1 MKPAPFS
8 YYRATSV
15 EDAITALSG
24 ADGMVAVLAGGQ
36 SLVPMLNLR
45 LSPGDHLI
53 DLRPITALS
62 RQEETPE
69 AICYGALTTHAA
81 FEDGAVPDG
90 TNGLMRYAA
99 SHIAYRAVRNRGTLG
114 GALALADPAADW
126 LTTAVALDAS
136 VTLTGPDGQRY
147 LAITEFV
154 VGPYYTQIAEHEII
168 DSIVVPRR
176 SATERWGYYK
186 VAPKVGEYAKS
197 LAVALVDSE
206 KASARLVIGAWSDVP
221 LALEASASALLD
233 GAKQNDLS
241 MIVTNELDLKM
252 PSLSPAERRLHT
264 ATAVRAAEQTRS

>member
-8 YYRATSV
+8 YYRATSI

-24 ADGMVAVLAGGQ
+24 ADGMAAVLAGGQ

-45 LSPGDHLI
+45 LSPVDHLI

-62 RQEETPE
+62 RQEETPD
-69 AICYGALTTHAA
+69 AIRYGALTTHAA

-136 VTLTGPDGQRY
+136 VTLTGPSGQRY
-147 LAITEFV
+147 LAITDFV

-168 DSIVVPRR
+168 DSVVVPRR

-197 LAVALVDSE
+197 LAVALVDAE
-206 KASARLVIGAWSDVP
+206 KASARLVIGAWSDIP
-221 LALEASASALLD
+221 LVLEASAIALLD
-233 GAKQNDLS
+233 GAKKNDLT
-241 MIVTNELDLKM
+241 MIVQNELDLKM

>member
-15 EDAITALSG
+15 EEAITALSD
-24 ADGMVAVLAGGQ
+24 ADGRAAVLAGGQ

-45 LSPGDHLI
+45 LSPVDHLI
-53 DLRPITALS
+53 DLRPIAALS

-99 SHIAYRAVRNRGTLG
+99 SQIAYRAVRNRGTLG

-136 VTLTGPDGQRY
+136 VTLAGPEGQRY
-147 LAITEFV
+147 LTITDFV

-168 DSIVVPRR
+168 DSVVVPRR

-197 LAVALVDSE
+197 LAVALVDAE
-206 KASARLVIGAWSDVP
+206 KASARLLFGPRSAFRLV
-221 LALEASASALLD
+221 LEAAPIALLD
-233 GAKQNDLS
+233 GARKNNLTLAEQ
-241 MIVTNELDLKM
+241 NELDLHIH
-252 PSLSPAERRLHT
+252 SLPPAEPQPHT
-264 ATAVRAAEQTRS
+264 ATAFRAPAHTRT

>member
-45 LSPGDHLI
+45 LSPVDHLI

-168 DSIVVPRR
+168 DSVVVPRR

-233 GAKQNDLS
+233 GAKKNDLS
-241 MIVTNELDLKM
+241 MILQNELDLKM

>member
-24 ADGMVAVLAGGQ
+24 ADGMAAVLAGGQ

-45 LSPGDHLI
+45 LSPVDHLI
-53 DLRPITALS
+53 DLRPIAALS

-136 VTLTGPDGQRY
+136 VTLTGPSGQRY
-147 LAITEFV
+147 LAITDFV

-168 DSIVVPRR
+168 DSVVVPRR

-221 LALEASASALLD
+221 LVLEASAIALLD
-233 GAKQNDLS
+233 GAKKNDLS
-241 MIVTNELDLKM
+241 MIVQNELDLKM

>member
-24 ADGMVAVLAGGQ
+24 ADGMAAVLAGGQ

-45 LSPGDHLI
+45 LSPVDHLI
-53 DLRPITALS
+53 DLRPIAALS

-81 FEDGAVPDG
+81 FEDGTVPDV
-90 TNGLMRYAA
+90 TNGLMCYAA

-126 LTTAVALDAS
+126 LTTAIALDAS

-147 LAITEFV
+147 LAITDFV

-168 DSIVVPRR
+168 DSVVVPRR

-197 LAVALVDSE
+197 LAVALVDAE

-221 LALEASASALLD
+221 LVLEASASALLD
-233 GAKQNDLS
+233 GAKKNDLS
-241 MIVTNELDLKM
+241 MIVQNELDLKM

>member
-8 YYRATSV
+8 YYRATSIK
-15 EDAITALSG
+15 DAITALSG

-45 LSPGDHLI
+45 LSPVDHLI

-147 LAITEFV
+147 LAITDFV

-168 DSIVVPRR
+168 DSVVVPRR

-197 LAVALVDSE
+197 LAVALVDAE
-206 KASARLVIGAWSDVP
+206 KASARLVIGAWSDIP
-221 LALEASASALLD
+221 LVLEASAIALLD
-233 GAKQNDLS
+233 GAKKNDLT
-241 MIVTNELDLKM
+241 MVLQNELDLKM
-252 PSLSPAERRLHT
+252 PSLTPAERRLHT

>member
-45 LSPGDHLI
+45 LSPVDHLI

-81 FEDGAVPDG
+81 FEDGTVPDG

-136 VTLTGPDGQRY
+136 VTLTGPGGQRY

-168 DSIVVPRR
+168 DSVVVPRR

-221 LALEASASALLD
+221 LVLEASASALLD

-241 MIVTNELDLKM
+241 MIVQNELDLKM

>member
-24 ADGMVAVLAGGQ
+24 ADGMAAVLAGGQ

-45 LSPGDHLI
+45 LSPVDHLI
-53 DLRPITALS
+53 DLRPIAALS

-136 VTLTGPDGQRY
+136 VTLTGPDGQRD
-147 LAITEFV
+147 LAITDFV

-168 DSIVVPRR
+168 DSVVVPRR

-221 LALEASASALLD
+221 LVLEASASALLD
-233 GAKQNDLS
+233 GAKKNDLT
-241 MIVTNELDLKM
+241 MIVQNELDLKM

>member
-24 ADGMVAVLAGGQ
+24 ADGMAAVLAGGQ

-45 LSPGDHLI
+45 LSPVDHLI
-53 DLRPITALS
+53 DLRPIAALS

-136 VTLTGPDGQRY
+136 VTLTGPSGQRY
-147 LAITEFV
+147 LAITDFV

-168 DSIVVPRR
+168 DSVVVPRR

-221 LALEASASALLD
+221 LVLEASAIALLD
-233 GAKQNDLS
+233 GAKKNDLS
-241 MIVTNELDLKM
+241 MIVQNELDLKM

-264 ATAVRAAEQTRS
+264 ASAVRAAEQTRS

>member
-45 LSPGDHLI
+45 LSPVDHLI

-136 VTLTGPDGQRY
+136 VTLTGPSGQRY
-147 LAITEFV
+147 LAITDFV

-168 DSIVVPRR
+168 DSVVVPRR

-221 LALEASASALLD
+221 LVLEASASALLD
-233 GAKQNDLS
+233 VAKKNDLS
-241 MIVTNELDLKM
+241 MIVQIELDLKM

>member
-24 ADGMVAVLAGGQ
+24 ADGMAAVLAGGQ

-45 LSPGDHLI
+45 LSPVDHLI

-147 LAITEFV
+147 LAITDFV

-168 DSIVVPRR
+168 DSVVVPRR

-221 LALEASASALLD
+221 LVLEASASALLD
-233 GAKQNDLS
+233 GAKKNDLS
-241 MIVTNELDLKM
+241 VIVQNELDLKM

>member
-15 EDAITALSG
+15 EDAITALSD
-24 ADGMVAVLAGGQ
+24 ADGMAAVLAGGQ

-45 LSPGDHLI
+45 LSPVDHLI
-53 DLRPITALS
+53 DLRPIAALS

-99 SHIAYRAVRNRGTLG
+99 SQIAYRAVRNRGTLG

-168 DSIVVPRR
+168 DSVVVPRR

-206 KASARLVIGAWSDVP
+206 KASARLVIGAWSDIP
-221 LALEASASALLD
+221 LVLEASAIALLD
-233 GAKQNDLS
+233 GAKKNDLT
-241 MIVTNELDLKM
+241 MVVQNELDLKM

>member
-8 YYRATSV
+8 YYRATSI

-24 ADGMVAVLAGGQ
+24 ADGMAAVLAGGQ

-45 LSPGDHLI
+45 LSPVDHLI
-53 DLRPITALS
+53 DLRPIAALS

-136 VTLTGPDGQRY
+136 VTLTGPSGQRY
-147 LAITEFV
+147 LAITDFV

-168 DSIVVPRR
+168 DSVVVPRR

-221 LALEASASALLD
+221 LVLEASAIALLD
-233 GAKQNDLS
+233 GAKKNDLS
-241 MIVTNELDLKM
+241 MIVQNELDLKM

>member
-24 ADGMVAVLAGGQ
+24 ADGMAAVLAGGQ

-45 LSPGDHLI
+45 LSPVDHLI
-53 DLRPITALS
+53 DLRPIAALS

-90 TNGLMRYAA
+90 TNGLMRCTA

-126 LTTAVALDAS
+126 LTTAIALDAS

-147 LAITEFV
+147 LAITDFV

-168 DSIVVPRR
+168 DSVVVPRR

-197 LAVALVDSE
+197 LAVALVDAE

-221 LALEASASALLD
+221 LVLEASASALLD
-233 GAKQNDLS
+233 GAKKNDLS
-241 MIVTNELDLKM
+241 MIVQNELDLKM

-264 ATAVRAAEQTRS
+264 ASAVRAAEQTRS

>member
-24 ADGMVAVLAGGQ
+24 ADGMAAVLAGGQ

-45 LSPGDHLI
+45 LSPVDHLI

-136 VTLTGPDGQRY
+136 VTLTGPRGQRY
-147 LAITEFV
+147 LAITDFV

-168 DSIVVPRR
+168 DSVVVPRR

-206 KASARLVIGAWSDVP
+206 KASARLVIGAWSDIP
-221 LALEASASALLD
+221 LVLEASASALLD
-233 GAKQNDLS
+233 GAKKNDLS
-241 MIVTNELDLKM
+241 MIVQNELDLKM

>member
-15 EDAITALSG
+15 EEAITALSG

-45 LSPGDHLI
+45 LSPVDHLI
-53 DLRPITALS
+53 DVRPISALS

-81 FEDGAVPDG
+81 FEDGTVPDG

-136 VTLTGPDGQRY
+136 VTLTGPEGQRY
-147 LAITEFV
+147 LTITDFV

-168 DSIVVPRR
+168 DSVVVPRR

-197 LAVALVDSE
+197 LAVALIDSE
-206 KASARLVIGAWSDVP
+206 KASARLVIGAWSDIP
-221 LALEASASALLD
+221 LVLEASASALLD
-233 GAKQNDLS
+233 GAKKNDLS
-241 MIVTNELDLKM
+241 MIVQNELDLKM

>member
-24 ADGMVAVLAGGQ
+24 ADGMAAALAGGQ

-45 LSPGDHLI
+45 LSPVDHLI
-53 DLRPITALS
+53 DLRPIAALS

-90 TNGLMRYAA
+90 TNGLMRYVA
-99 SHIAYRAVRNRGTLG
+99 SRIAYRAVRNRGTLG

-126 LTTAVALDAS
+126 LTTAVALDSS
-136 VTLTGPDGQRY
+136 VTLTGPDGQRR
-147 LAITEFV
+147 LAITDFV
-154 VGPYYTQIAEHEII
+154 VGPYYTQIAEDEII

-176 SATERWGYYK
+176 SAAERWGYYK

-197 LAVALVDSE
+197 LAVAMIDPE

-221 LALEASASALLD
+221 LVLEAGASAFLD
-233 GAKQNDLS
+233 GAKKNDLA
-241 MIVTNELDLKM
+241 MIVKNELDLKM

-264 ATAVRAAEQTRS
+264 SSVVRAAEQARS

>member
-15 EDAITALSG
+15 EDAITALSD
-24 ADGMVAVLAGGQ
+24 ADGMAAVLAGGQ

-45 LSPGDHLI
+45 LSPVDHLI

-136 VTLTGPDGQRY
+136 VTLAGPDGQRF

-168 DSIVVPRR
+168 DSVVVPRR

-221 LALEASASALLD
+221 LVLEASASALLD
-233 GAKQNDLS
+233 GAKKNDLS
-241 MIVTNELDLKM
+241 MIVQNELDLKM

>member
-45 LSPGDHLI
+45 LSPVDHLI

-99 SHIAYRAVRNRGTLG
+99 SQIAYRAVRNRGTLG

-147 LAITEFV
+147 LTITEFV

-168 DSIVVPRR
+168 DSVVVPRR
-176 SATERWGYYK
+176 SATERWGYYE

-221 LALEASASALLD
+221 LVLEASASALLD
-233 GAKQNDLS
+233 GAKKNDLA
-241 MIVTNELDLKM
+241 MIVQNELDLKM

>member
-15 EDAITALSG
+15 EEAITALSG
-24 ADGMVAVLAGGQ
+24 ADGMAAVLAGGQ

-45 LSPGDHLI
+45 LSPVDHLI
-53 DLRPITALS
+53 DLRPIAALS

-147 LAITEFV
+147 LAITDFV

-168 DSIVVPRR
+168 DSVVVPRR

-197 LAVALVDSE
+197 LAVALVDAE

-241 MIVTNELDLKM
+241 MIVQNELDLKM

>member
-45 LSPGDHLI
+45 LSPVDHLI

-81 FEDGAVPDG
+81 FEDGTVPDG

-136 VTLTGPDGQRY
+136 VTLTGPGGQRY

-168 DSIVVPRR
+168 DSVVVPRR
-176 SATERWGYYK
+176 STTERWGYYK

-197 LAVALVDSE
+197 LAVALGDSE

-221 LALEASASALLD
+221 LVLEASASALLD
-233 GAKQNDLS
+233 GAKKNDLS
-241 MIVTNELDLKM
+241 VIVQNELDLKM

>member
-24 ADGMVAVLAGGQ
+24 ADGMAAVLAGGQ

-45 LSPGDHLI
+45 LSPVDHLI
-53 DLRPITALS
+53 DLRPIAALS

-99 SHIAYRAVRNRGTLG
+99 AHIAYRAVRNRGTLG

-168 DSIVVPRR
+168 VSVVVPRR
-176 SATERWGYYK
+176 SATERWG
-186 VAPKVGEYAKS
+186 
-197 LAVALVDSE
+197 
-206 KASARLVIGAWSDVP
+206 
-221 LALEASASALLD
+221 
-233 GAKQNDLS
+233 
-241 MIVTNELDLKM
+241 
-252 PSLSPAERRLHT
+252 
-264 ATAVRAAEQTRS
+264 

>member
-1 MKPAPFS
+1 MKPASFS

-15 EDAITALSG
+15 EDAITALSD
-24 ADGMVAVLAGGQ
+24 ADGMAAVLAGGQ

-45 LSPGDHLI
+45 LSPVDHLI

-136 VTLTGPDGQRY
+136 VTLTGPDGQQY
-147 LAITEFV
+147 LAITDFV

-168 DSIVVPRR
+168 DSVVVPRR

-221 LALEASASALLD
+221 LVLEASASALLD
-233 GAKQNDLS
+233 GAKKNDLS
-241 MIVTNELDLKM
+241 MIVQNELDLKM

>member
-8 YYRATSV
+8 YYRATSI

-45 LSPGDHLI
+45 LSPVDHLI
-53 DLRPITALS
+53 DLRPIAALS

-99 SHIAYRAVRNRGTLG
+99 SQIAYRAVRNRGTLG

-136 VTLTGPDGQRY
+136 VTLAGPDGQRY

-168 DSIVVPRR
+168 DSVVVPRR

-221 LALEASASALLD
+221 LVLEASESALLD
-233 GAKQNDLS
+233 GAKKNDLS
-241 MIVTNELDLKM
+241 MIVQNELDLKM

>member
-45 LSPGDHLI
+45 LSPVDHLI
-53 DLRPITALS
+53 DLRPIAALS

-136 VTLTGPDGQRY
+136 VTLTGPSGQRY
-147 LAITEFV
+147 LAITDFV

-168 DSIVVPRR
+168 DSVVVPRR

-221 LALEASASALLD
+221 LALEASAIALLD
-233 GAKQNDLS
+233 GAKKNDLS
-241 MIVTNELDLKM
+241 MIVQNELDLKM

>member
-24 ADGMVAVLAGGQ
+24 ADGMAAVLAGGQ

-45 LSPGDHLI
+45 LSPVDHLI
-53 DLRPITALS
+53 DLRPIAALS
-62 RQEETPE
+62 RQEETSE

-136 VTLTGPDGQRY
+136 VTLTGPSGQRY
-147 LAITEFV
+147 LAITDFV

-168 DSIVVPRR
+168 DSVVVPRR

-221 LALEASASALLD
+221 LVLEASASALLD
-233 GAKQNDLS
+233 GAKKNDLA
-241 MIVTNELDLKM
+241 MIVQNELDLKM

-264 ATAVRAAEQTRS
+264 ASAVRAAEQTRS

>member
-15 EDAITALSG
+15 EDAITALSS

-45 LSPGDHLI
+45 LSPVDHLI
-53 DLRPITALS
+53 DLRPIAVLS

-81 FEDGAVPDG
+81 FEDGAVPDV

-147 LAITEFV
+147 LAITDFV

-168 DSIVVPRR
+168 DSVVVPRR

-221 LALEASASALLD
+221 LVLEASASALLD
-233 GAKQNDLS
+233 GAKKNDLA
-241 MIVTNELDLKM
+241 MIVQNELDLKM

>member
-24 ADGMVAVLAGGQ
+24 ADGMAAVLAGGQ

-45 LSPGDHLI
+45 LSPVDHLI
-53 DLRPITALS
+53 DLRPIAALS
-62 RQEETPE
+62 RQEEPPE

-81 FEDGAVPDG
+81 FEDGVVPDG
-90 TNGLMRYAA
+90 TNGLMRYVA
-99 SHIAYRAVRNRGTLG
+99 SRIAYRAVRNRGTLG

-136 VTLTGPDGQRY
+136 VTQTCPDRQRR
-147 LAITEFV
+147 LAITDFV
-154 VGPYYTQIAEHEII
+154 VGPYYTQIAEDEII

-176 SATERWGYYK
+176 SAAERWGYYK

-197 LAVALVDSE
+197 LAVALIDHE
-206 KASARLVIGAWSDVP
+206 NASARLVIGAWSDVP
-221 LALEASASALLD
+221 LVLDASASAFLD
-233 GAKQNDLS
+233 GAKKHVLAV
-241 MIVTNELDLKM
+241 IVQNELDLKM

-264 ATAVRAAEQTRS
+264 SSVVRAAEQARS

>member
-15 EDAITALSG
+15 EEAITALSG

-45 LSPGDHLI
+45 LSPVDHLI

-147 LAITEFV
+147 LAITDFV

-168 DSIVVPRR
+168 DSVVVPRR

-221 LALEASASALLD
+221 LVLEASASALLD
-233 GAKQNDLS
+233 GAKKNDLS
-241 MIVTNELDLKM
+241 MIVQNELDLKM

>member
-15 EDAITALSG
+15 EEAITALSD
-24 ADGMVAVLAGGQ
+24 ADGMAAVLAGGQ

-45 LSPGDHLI
+45 LSPVDHLI
-53 DLRPITALS
+53 DLRPIAALS

-136 VTLTGPDGQRY
+136 VTLTGPSGQRY
-147 LAITEFV
+147 LAITDFV

-168 DSIVVPRR
+168 DSVVVPRR

-241 MIVTNELDLKM
+241 MIVQNELDLKM

>member
-45 LSPGDHLI
+45 LSPVDHLI
-53 DLRPITALS
+53 ALRPITALS

-69 AICYGALTTHAA
+69 AICYGALTTHAE
-81 FEDGAVPDG
+81 FEDGTVPDG

-168 DSIVVPRR
+168 DSVVVPRR

-233 GAKQNDLS
+233 GAKKNDLS
-241 MIVTNELDLKM
+241 VIVQNELDLKM

>member
-45 LSPGDHLI
+45 LSPVDHLI

-99 SHIAYRAVRNRGTLG
+99 SQIAYRAVRNRGTLG

-168 DSIVVPRR
+168 DSVVVPRR

-221 LALEASASALLD
+221 LVLEASASALLD
-233 GAKQNDLS
+233 GAKKNDLS
-241 MIVTNELDLKM
+241 MIVQNELDLKM

>member
-24 ADGMVAVLAGGQ
+24 ADGMAAVLAGGQ

-45 LSPGDHLI
+45 LSPVDHLI
-53 DLRPITALS
+53 DLRPIAALS

-136 VTLTGPDGQRY
+136 VTLTGPSGQRY
-147 LAITEFV
+147 LAITDFV

-168 DSIVVPRR
+168 DSVVVPRR

-221 LALEASASALLD
+221 LVLEASASALLD
-233 GAKQNDLS
+233 GAKKNDLS
-241 MIVTNELDLKM
+241 VIVQNELDLKM

>member
-24 ADGMVAVLAGGQ
+24 ADGMAAVLAGGQ

-45 LSPGDHLI
+45 LSPVDHLI

-147 LAITEFV
+147 LSITDFV

-168 DSIVVPRR
+168 DSVVVPRR

-221 LALEASASALLD
+221 LVLEASASALLD
-233 GAKQNDLS
+233 GAKKNDLT
-241 MIVTNELDLKM
+241 MIVQNELDLKM

>member
-15 EDAITALSG
+15 EEAITALSG

-45 LSPGDHLI
+45 LSPVDHLI

-136 VTLTGPDGQRY
+136 VTLTGPDGQRH
-147 LAITEFV
+147 LTITDFV

-168 DSIVVPRR
+168 DSVVVPRR

-206 KASARLVIGAWSDVP
+206 KASARLVIGAWCDVP
-221 LALEASASALLD
+221 LALEASAIAFLD
-233 GAKQNDLS
+233 GAKPIL
-241 MIVTNELDLKM
+241 
-252 PSLSPAERRLHT
+252 
-264 ATAVRAAEQTRS
+264 

>member
-15 EDAITALSG
+15 EDAITALSD
-24 ADGMVAVLAGGQ
+24 ADGMAAVLAGGQ
-36 SLVPMLNLR
+36 SLLPMLNLR
-45 LSPGDHLI
+45 LSPVDHLI

-81 FEDGAVPDG
+81 FEDGTVPDG

-99 SHIAYRAVRNRGTLG
+99 SQIAYRAVRNRGTLG

-147 LAITEFV
+147 LTITEFV

-168 DSIVVPRR
+168 DSVVVPRR

-233 GAKQNDLS
+233 GAKKNDLS
-241 MIVTNELDLKM
+241 MIVQNELDLKM

>member
-15 EDAITALSG
+15 EDAITALSD
-24 ADGMVAVLAGGQ
+24 ADGMGAVLAGGQ
-36 SLVPMLNLR
+36 SLVPMRNLR
-45 LSPGDHLI
+45 LSPVDHLI

-168 DSIVVPRR
+168 DSVVVPRR

-221 LALEASASALLD
+221 LVLEASASALLD

-241 MIVTNELDLKM
+241 MIVQNELDLKM

>member
-15 EDAITALSG
+15 EDAITALSD
-24 ADGMVAVLAGGQ
+24 ADGMAAVLAGGQ

-45 LSPGDHLI
+45 LSPVDHLI

-90 TNGLMRYAA
+90 TNGLLRYAA

-136 VTLTGPDGQRY
+136 VTLTGPGGQRY

-168 DSIVVPRR
+168 DSVVVPRR

-221 LALEASASALLD
+221 LVLEASAIALLD
-233 GAKQNDLS
+233 GANKNDLS
-241 MIVTNELDLKM
+241 IIVQNELDLKM